1 MITQA
6 AHAVKAAPLD
16 SKRWLAKFSGEF
28 KAKADK
34 TILGRTD
41 HYGPLRVQ
49 RPFYPEGP
57 DLLHLYLLH
66 PPGGLVGGDKLSIE
80 LDVQANSKVLMTTPS
95 AGKMYRN
102 ISGLKQ
108 AQHVDINIEDGAVV
122 EYLPQENIV
131 FNGAYGQLNT
141 EVDIKGS
148 GLFIGWEMT
157 CLGRFESNEMFEKGE
172 LTQSLMIKHDGRPLF
187 MDRLVLAAP
196 CDLQTSMAG
205 FQGKSVFGNFVINR
219 DVLTL
224 LAGTNKDFDL
234 AQWQAQVNEQI
245 APATLAITQK
255 PNVFIARILG
265 DKAQQARNVFEELW
279 GILRPCV
286 LQREACAPRIWR
298 T

>member
-1 MITQA
+1 MNTHA

-28 KAKADK
+28 KAKSDK
-34 TILGRTD
+34 TILGQTE

-49 RPFYPEGP
+49 RPFYPEGA

-66 PPGGLVGGDKLSIE
+66 PPGGLVGGDKLSIQ
-80 LDVQANSKVLMTTPS
+80 LDAKANSKVLMTTPS

-108 AQHVDINIEDGAVV
+108 SQMVDIKIADGASL

-131 FNGAYGQLNT
+131 FDGAYGQLNT
-141 EVDIKGS
+141 EVQIQGS
-148 GLFIGWEMT
+148 GLFIGWELT
-157 CLGRFESNEMFEKGE
+157 CLGRFESDEMFEAGE
-172 LTQSLMIKHDGRPLF
+172 LTQSLSITHDGKPLF
-187 MDRLVLAAP
+187 MDRLVLTAP
-196 CDLQTSMAG
+196 SDLQTSMAG
-205 FQGKSVFGNFVINR
+205 FQGKSVFGSFVINR
-219 DVLTL
+219 DVVSLLTQ
-224 LAGTNKDFDL
+224 TNKEFDL

-245 APATLAITQK
+245 SPARIAVTQK

-279 GILRPCV
+279 EILRPSV
-286 LQREACAPRIWR
+286 LKREACAPRIWR